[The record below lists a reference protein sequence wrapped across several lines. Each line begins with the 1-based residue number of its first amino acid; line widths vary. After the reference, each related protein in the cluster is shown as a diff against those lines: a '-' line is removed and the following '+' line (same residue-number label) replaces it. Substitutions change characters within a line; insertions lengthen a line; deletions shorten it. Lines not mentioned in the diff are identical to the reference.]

1 MLKIK
6 DLNLT
11 IERPRANGS
20 KLTDRVYASEIEKQ
34 NKVEECVHYT
44 YYTAMVSTCSG
55 LCKIC
60 GLCSTMC
67 PGCSIFL

>member
-11 IERPRANGS
+11 IERPRAMGS
-20 KLTDRVYASEIEKQ
+20 KLKDRVWASDGEKL

-44 YYTAMVSTCSG
+44 YFTAIVSTCSVQR
-55 LCKIC
+55 LNNW
-60 GLCSTMC
+60 LV
-67 PGCSIFL
+67 